1 MIRILSEVT
10 SQVRADI
17 VDGLWPA
24 TPSDYPPADSEEWD
38 AFFVAYERQCERGVK
53 RGGGQYF
60 WPRTHEE
67 VLVCAK
73 PLLTQKTRSEV
84 MLELQN
90 VMQAR
95 GSTDMNKTA
104 QGTMLCTA
112 RLLTMVNVGE
122 TGQQR
127 STQDQ
132 MEWSDTESL
141 PQAIRSHFTACPDL
155 DPKVALGP
163 ELTAQNIDHIA
174 TIGVEWTDNLVDHLR
189 LVELG
194 RKVCIFHHVTFLK
207 RMRESPRSVEAIR
220 SVGQELIPL

>member
-1 MIRILSEVT
+1 MTSLTEPVT

-17 VDGLWPA
+17 VDRLWPA
-24 TPSDYPPADSEEWD
+24 TPFDYPPADSEDWD
-38 AFFVAYERQCERGVK
+38 AFFVAYQRQCERGVK

-60 WPRTHEE
+60 WPRTYEE

-90 VMQAR
+90 AMQTR
-95 GSTDMNKTA
+95 LPTDMNKTA
-104 QGTMLCTA
+104 QGTMLSTA

-141 PQAIRSHFTACPDL
+141 PQAICSHFKACAGL
-155 DPKVALGP
+155 DPKLVLGP
-163 ELTAQNIDHIA
+163 ELTAENIDHVA

-207 RMRESPRSVEAIR
+207 RMKESPRSVEAIR
-220 SVGQELIPL
+220 SVGQELIPS